1 MSRPR
6 IGAVTIGQA
15 PRPDLL
21 EPVRERTGGT
31 AEIIEAGALDG
42 LGRDELATR
51 GPARGD
57 VGRGAYPLTTRL
69 RDGSSVTLDEASLAP
84 LVQRAIERGE
94 AAGAE
99 ATLLLCAGG
108 FLEVTARGQLVR
120 PFEAAVARLG
130 AMDARRLVIVVP
142 YPGQAEAARRKWTDA
157 GFEVNVRVADP
168 PTVDADGD
176 VASADAIV
184 LDYVGHPSS
193 VVEALRARAGL
204 PVVDL
209 GEAGADAVLEAL
221 AEQRERA
228 TATAR

>member
-1 MSRPR
+1 VSRPR

-21 EPVRERTGGT
+21 EPLRKRSGGT
-31 AEIIEAGALDG
+31 ADVIEAGALDG
-42 LGRDELATR
+42 LERHEL
-51 GPARGD
+51 PARGPSRGD
-57 VGRGAYPLTTRL
+57 EGRGAYPLTTRL
-69 RDGSSVTLDEASLAP
+69 RDGSSVTLDEAALVP
-84 LVQRAIERGE
+84 LVQRAIERAE

-108 FLEVTARGQLVR
+108 FLDVT
-120 PFEAAVARLG
+120 AVARLG
-130 AMDARRLVIVVP
+130 AMDARRLIIVVP
-142 YPGQAEAARRKWTDA
+142 YPGQAEASRRKWTAA
-157 GFEVNVRVADP
+157 GFEASIRVADP
-168 PTVDADGD
+168 PTVDDDGD

-193 VVEALRARAGL
+193 VVEALRARAPL

-221 AEQRERA
+221 AEQRGRA